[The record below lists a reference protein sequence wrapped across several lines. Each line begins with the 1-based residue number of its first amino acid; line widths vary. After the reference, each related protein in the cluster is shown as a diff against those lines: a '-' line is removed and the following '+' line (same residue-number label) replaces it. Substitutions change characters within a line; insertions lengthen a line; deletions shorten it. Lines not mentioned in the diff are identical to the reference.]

1 MVFDQSTL
9 ISDQY
14 YVTIN
19 QLLLS
24 Y

>member
-9 ISDQY
+9 MSDQY